1 MRIRKIQVAEAIAN
15 YGNNAFQNRYS
26 CKGRIIECMDTVT
39 FVFDRWI
46 LCEYFIMP
54 KIELKELGYYKKG
67 DFDAKRFTKLDNPY
81 FMKVCEEIM
90 KEYNRKYGKIKY
102 ACFGEFIDSW
112 KLDHYQLKFLDGH
125 FKYFA
130 MTKEEALTNLDNYID
145 YHTKKIPDKEKDPEL
160 YEFAFNY
167 ISSFKKLRTK
177 LKKMTEHDIR
187 TLKFHCN
194 GFATYIA
201 EIRDEKIEPNDVS
214 DYLLSNNKDD
224 DIFVLEW

>member
-15 YGNNAFQNRYS
+15 YEYSALQNRYS
-26 CKGRIIECMDTVT
+26 CRGRIIECMDTVT

-67 DFDAKRFTKLDNPY
+67 DFDAKRFTKIDNPY

-90 KEYNRKYGKIKY
+90 KAYNRKYGKIKY

-145 YHTKKIPDKEKDPEL
+145 YHTKKIPDKEKDPDL

-177 LKKMTEHDIR
+177 LKKMTEHDIG

-194 GFATYIA
+194 GFATYIP

-214 DYLLSNNKDD
+214 DYLLSNKKDD
-224 DIFVLEW
+224 NFVLEW

>member
-15 YGNNAFQNRYS
+15 YGNSALQNRYS

-67 DFDAKRFTKLDNPY
+67 DFDAKRFIELDNPY
-81 FMKVCEEIM
+81 FMKVCEKIM
-90 KEYNRKYGKIKY
+90 KAYNRKYGKIKY

-125 FKYFA
+125 FKYFF

-145 YHTKKIPDKEKDPEL
+145 YYTKKIPDKEKDPEL
-160 YEFAFNY
+160 YEFVFNY
-167 ISSFKKLRTK
+167 ISSFKRLRTK
-177 LKKMTEHDIR
+177 LKKMTEHDIG
-187 TLKFHCN
+187 TLKCHCN
-194 GFATYIA
+194 GYASNNS
-201 EIRDEKIEPNDVS
+201 EVMDEFESNDVT

-224 DIFVLEW
+224 DNFVLEW

>member
-15 YGNNAFQNRYS
+15 YEYSALQNRYS
-26 CKGRIIECMDTVT
+26 CRGRIIECMDIVT

-54 KIELKELGYYKKG
+54 KSELKELGYYKKG
-67 DFDAKRFTKLDNPY
+67 DFDAKRFTELDNPY
-81 FMKVCEEIM
+81 FMKVCEKIM
-90 KEYNRKYGKIKY
+90 KAYNHKYGKIKY

-125 FKYFA
+125 FKYFS

-177 LKKMTEHDIR
+177 LKKMTEHDIG

-201 EIRDEKIEPNDVS
+201 EIRDENIEPNDVS

-224 DIFVLEW
+224 DNFVLEW

>member
-15 YGNNAFQNRYS
+15 YGNSALQNRYS

-67 DFDAKRFTKLDNPY
+67 DFDAKRFTKLNNPY
-81 FMKVCEEIM
+81 FMKVCEKIM
-90 KEYNRKYGKIKY
+90 KAYNRKYGKIKY

-145 YHTKKIPDKEKDPEL
+145 YHTKRIPDKEKDPEL

-177 LKKMTEHDIR
+177 LKKMTEHDIG

-194 GFATYIA
+194 GYATYIA
-201 EIRDEKIEPNDVS
+201 EIQDEKIEPNDVS
-214 DYLLSNNKDD
+214 DYLLSNDKDD
-224 DIFVLEW
+224 DNFVLEW

>member
-15 YGNNAFQNRYS
+15 YGYSAFQNRYS
-26 CKGRIIECMDTVT
+26 CRGRIIECMDTVT

-54 KIELKELGYYKKG
+54 KSELKELGYYKKG
-67 DFDAKRFTKLDNPY
+67 DFDAKRFTELDNPY
-81 FMKVCEEIM
+81 FMNVCANIM
-90 KEYNRKYGKIKY
+90 KAYNHKYGKIKY

-145 YHTKKIPDKEKDPEL
+145 YYTKKIPDKEKDPEL

-177 LKKMTEHDIR
+177 LKKMTEHDIG

-194 GFATYIA
+194 GYATYIA

-224 DIFVLEW
+224 DNFVLEW